1 MADLRAETATSINL
15 KRLATETALPVASPA
30 SNGGTASGTIPAVVG
45 KVTPVRYDGKTRR
58 GRKRNVRTFAH
69 FLDSRKRKIEGGVPI
84 NAVMVKRPTWIKTE
98 QHVGGVL
105 SAAGITSRRKA

>member
-1 MADLRAETATSINL
+1 LGWQQR
-15 KRLATETALPVASPA
+15 
-30 SNGGTASGTIPAVVG
+30 
-45 KVTPVRYDGKTRR
+45 
-58 GRKRNVRTFAH
+58 
-69 FLDSRKRKIEGGVPI
+69 RKRKIEGGVPI